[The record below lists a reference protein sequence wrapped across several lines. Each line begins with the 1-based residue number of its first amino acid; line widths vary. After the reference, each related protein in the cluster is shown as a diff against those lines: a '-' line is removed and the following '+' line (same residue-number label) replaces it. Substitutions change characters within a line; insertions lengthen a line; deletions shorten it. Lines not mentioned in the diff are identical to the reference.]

1 MTFELRPEFRGRASL
16 VKLLRQ
22 RSSNCSSP
30 KLGVKLEFGVLE
42 EQREG

>member
-16 VKLLRQ
+16 VKLWPQ
-22 RSSNCSSP
+22 RRSNRSRP
-30 KLGVKLEFGVLE
+30 ELGVKVEFGVLE